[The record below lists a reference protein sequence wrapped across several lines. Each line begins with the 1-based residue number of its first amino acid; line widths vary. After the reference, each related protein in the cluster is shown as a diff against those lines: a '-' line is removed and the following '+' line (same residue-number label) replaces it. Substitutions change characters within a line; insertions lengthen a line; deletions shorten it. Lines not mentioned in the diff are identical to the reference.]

1 VGRIVIANYLTK
13 TVGEPTLR
21 YIISELLKPT
31 RDPRDQA
38 DPFSYDATINSIN
51 DLRPGMEVTGK
62 VNNITAFGAFVDLGI
77 KENGLLHISQ
87 MSDRFISSPFEVVR
101 MDQEIRARVLDVD
114 YERGR
119 IALTL
124 KQG

>member
-1 VGRIVIANYLTK
+1 
-13 TVGEPTLR
+13 
-21 YIISELLKPT
+21 
-31 RDPRDQA
+31 
-38 DPFSYDATINSIN
+38 
-51 DLRPGMEVTGK
+51 
-62 VNNITAFGAFVDLGI
+62 
-77 KENGLLHISQ
+77 